1 MGISCFRVC
10 NDGDT
15 RIVGGS
21 RYYEGIVEICR
32 NGSWGV
38 ICDQGWNN
46 ISAALLCQERGFGVG
61 KGFLPDDKLGLLLS
75 SEIRSKTLQTLSLN
89 SM

>member
-1 MGISCFRVC
+1 M
-10 NDGDT
+10 
-15 RIVGGS
+15 
-21 RYYEGIVEICR
+21 EICR

-61 KGFLPDDKLGLLLS
+61 KELVRGFLPDDKLGWLQT
-75 SEIRSKTLQTLSLN
+75 SEIRCFYRLYKHCVKIVCMFSEFILVNLLFLLV
-89 SM
+89 